1 MPPTN
6 DQRGRLIALEGTRAT
21 DLRRAMERTRPR
33 RHPLRAAGGVSWW
46 DASGTFYE
54 MWLGKRRHLTPSPRT
69 LLLLYASDLSFR
81 LRWEIQPA
89 LAAGRTVVAAPYLE
103 SAIAFGRA
111 SGLSRRWLAELFRFA
126 PQPDLCYRVKEGK
139 KSSGWKGKPT
149 DGFAEFCSA
158 VLSETAPSFNSV
170 DLRAAMMALL
180 DASERRR
187 ACRRLA
193 S

>member
-1 MPPTN
+1 MPPASN
-6 DQRGRLIALEGTRAT
+6 QRGRLIALEGTRAT
-21 DLRRAMERTRPR
+21 DLRRAMERPLPR

-89 LAAGRTVVAAPYLE
+89 LASGRTVVAAPYLE

-111 SGLSRRWLAELFRFA
+111 CGLSRRWLAELFRFA
-126 PQPDLCYRVKEGK
+126 
-139 KSSGWKGKPT
+139 
-149 DGFAEFCSA
+149 
-158 VLSETAPSFNSV
+158 
-170 DLRAAMMALL
+170 
-180 DASERRR
+180 
-187 ACRRLA
+187 
-193 S
+193 